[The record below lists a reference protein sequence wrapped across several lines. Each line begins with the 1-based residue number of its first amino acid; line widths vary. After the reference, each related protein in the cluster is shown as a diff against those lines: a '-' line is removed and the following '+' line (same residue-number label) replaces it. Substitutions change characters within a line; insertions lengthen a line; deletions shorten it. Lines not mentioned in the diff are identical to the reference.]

1 MRSGSIAVRRI
12 LHGASKDFTLIET
25 LLALAVF
32 GLAAVVLTTSFYDA
46 QRALEWEV
54 RSLTYEKMADWAV
67 DRILELKLDRDA
79 MEKGDRV
86 STLDGGNLDWT
97 ATVDD
102 TRLLDCFQVTFSL
115 SFSAA
120 SEDDDVPL
128 TVSRLVYAPEWSED
142 KDRALLLKEKLE
154 RFESRKARMLP

>member
-1 MRSGSIAVRRI
+1 MSASHRVVNPMRMIVYRR
-12 LHGASKDFTLIET
+12 FTLIET

-46 QRALEWEV
+46 QRALEWES

-86 STLDGGNLDWT
+86 STLDGGKLDWK
-97 ATVDD
+97 ATVEE
-102 TRLLDCFQVTFSL
+102 TRILDCFQVAFSFT
-115 SFSAA
+115 FSAA
-120 SEDDDVPL
+120 LDDDEGAFIVN
-128 TVSRLVYAPEWSED
+128 RLVYAPTWSEAR
-142 KDRALLLKEKLE
+142 DRAALLKEKMD